1 MPFSVIMC
9 SENYSQTKD
18 ILLIKTKHL
27 IVSNM
32 HVALI
37 SVALMD
43 AISKRISFQQDN
55 DISLIGPYAKRS
67 IRKIDHFF
75 KARDMPQNK
84 VLN

>member
-1 MPFSVIMC
+1 
-9 SENYSQTKD
+9 
-18 ILLIKTKHL
+18 
-27 IVSNM
+27 M
-32 HVALI
+32 HVALM

-75 KARDMPQNK
+75 QDT
-84 VLN
+84 

>member
-1 MPFSVIMC
+1 
-9 SENYSQTKD
+9 
-18 ILLIKTKHL
+18 
-27 IVSNM
+27 M

-55 DISLIGPYAKRS
+55 DISLIGPYTKRS

-75 KARDMPQNK
+75 QGT
-84 VLN
+84 